1 MKITKEISL
10 EEFEG
15 WCGAENTLDKIISE
29 GKAQEFEFVL
39 EDLYPEGMDET
50 QLNDLLRFESEWC
63 FEAVGIRTESEI
75 ESELKEAEE
84 ELENM
89 MNDYR
94 DEIDDEELT
103 EEEKA
108 EIWES
113 YQSDIEEI
121 EDRIAEL
128 KEELEEYDA

>member
-10 EEFEG
+10 DRFDA
-15 WCGAENTLDKIISE
+15 WCGAEKTLDKIISE
-29 GKAQEFEFVL
+29 GKAQELEFIL

-50 QLNDLLRFESEWC
+50 QLNDLLRFDSEWC

-75 ESELKEAEE
+75 KSELEEAEE
-84 ELENM
+84 KFESM

-113 YQSDIEEI
+113 YQPDIEEL
-121 EDRIAEL
+121 ENRIAEL
-128 KEELEEYDA
+128 KEELEEYDP

>member
-1 MKITKEISL
+1 MKITKEISI

-15 WCGAENTLDKIISE
+15 WSGAENTLDKIISE
-29 GKAQEFEFVL
+29 GKAQELEVIL

-50 QLNDLLRFESEWC
+50 QLNDLLRFDSEWC

-75 ESELKEAEE
+75 ESELKESEE
-84 ELENM
+84 ELESM

-113 YQSDIEEI
+113 YQPDIEEI

-128 KEELEEYDA
+128 KEELEEYDV

>member
-10 EEFEG
+10 KRFDA
-15 WCGAENTLDKIISE
+15 WCGAEKTLDKIIFE
-29 GKAQEFEFVL
+29 GKAEEFEFIL

-50 QLNDLLRFESEWC
+50 QLNDLLRFEPEWC

-75 ESELKEAEE
+75 KSELKEAEE
-84 ELENM
+84 ELESM

-128 KEELEEYDA
+128 KEELEEYDV

>member
-10 EEFEG
+10 KRFDA
-15 WCGAENTLDKIISE
+15 WCGAEKTLDKIISE
-29 GKAQEFEFVL
+29 GKAEALEFIL

-50 QLNDLLRFESEWC
+50 QLNDLLRFDSEWC

-84 ELENM
+84 ELESM

-103 EEEKA
+103 EEEKE

-113 YQSDIEEI
+113 YQPDIKELEN
-121 EDRIAEL
+121 RIAEL

>member
-10 EEFEG
+10 DRFDA
-15 WCGAENTLDKIISE
+15 WCGAEKTLDKIISE
-29 GKAQEFEFVL
+29 GKAQELEFIL
-39 EDLYPEGMDET
+39 EDLYPEGMDEI
-50 QLNDLLRFESEWC
+50 QLNDLLLYEPEWC

-84 ELENM
+84 ELESM

-113 YQSDIEEI
+113 YQSNIEEI
-121 EDRIAEL
+121 ENRIAEL

>member
-10 EEFEG
+10 DRFDA
-15 WCGAENTLDKIISE
+15 WCGAEKTLDKIISE
-29 GKAQEFEFVL
+29 GKAEALEFIL
-39 EDLYPEGMDET
+39 EDLYPEGMDEI
-50 QLNDLLRFESEWC
+50 QLNDLLLYEPEWC

-84 ELENM
+84 ELESM

-121 EDRIAEL
+121 ENRIAEL
-128 KEELEEYDA
+128 KEELEEYGA

>member
-10 EEFEG
+10 DRFDA
-15 WCGAENTLDKIISE
+15 WCGAEKTLDKIISE
-29 GKAQEFEFVL
+29 GKAEALEFIL
-39 EDLYPEGMDET
+39 EDLYPEGMDEI
-50 QLNDLLRFESEWC
+50 QLNDLLLYDSEWC
-63 FEAVGIRTESEI
+63 FKAVGIRTESEI

-84 ELENM
+84 ELESM

-113 YQSDIEEI
+113 YQPDIKELET
-121 EDRIAEL
+121 RIAEL
-128 KEELEEYDA
+128 KEELEEYDT

>member
-10 EEFEG
+10 DRFDA
-15 WCGAENTLDKIISE
+15 WCGAEKTLDKIISE
-29 GKAQEFEFVL
+29 GKAEEFEFIL
-39 EDLYPEGMDET
+39 EDLYPEGMDEI
-50 QLNDLLRFESEWC
+50 QLNDLLLFDSEWC

-75 ESELKEAEE
+75 KSELEEAEE
-84 ELENM
+84 ELESM

-113 YQSDIEEI
+113 YQSNIEEI

-128 KEELEEYDA
+128 KEELEEHDA

>member
-10 EEFEG
+10 KRFDA

-29 GKAQEFEFVL
+29 GKAEELEFIL
-39 EDLYPEGMDET
+39 ENLYPEGMDEI
-50 QLNDLLRFESEWC
+50 QLNDLLCFDPEWC
-63 FEAVGIRTESEI
+63 FEAVGIRTEAEI

-84 ELENM
+84 ELESM

-113 YQSDIEEI
+113 YQPDIEEI
-121 EDRIAEL
+121 ENRIAEL

>member
-10 EEFEG
+10 DRFDA
-15 WCGAENTLDKIISE
+15 WSGAEKTLDKIISE
-29 GKAQEFEFVL
+29 GKAEEFEFIL
-39 EDLYPEGMDET
+39 EDLYPEGVDET
-50 QLNDLLRFESEWC
+50 QLNDLLRFEPEWC

-75 ESELKEAEE
+75 KSELEEAEE
-84 ELENM
+84 ELESM

-108 EIWES
+108 EIWDS

-121 EDRIAEL
+121 ENRIAEL
-128 KEELEEYDA
+128 KEELEEYDV

>member
-10 EEFEG
+10 KRFDA
-15 WCGAENTLDKIISE
+15 WCGAEKTLDKIISE
-29 GKAQEFEFVL
+29 GKAEALEFIL

-50 QLNDLLRFESEWC
+50 QLNDLLRFDSEWC

-84 ELENM
+84 ELESM

-128 KEELEEYDA
+128 KEELEEYNA

>member
-10 EEFEG
+10 KRFDA
-15 WCGAENTLDKIISE
+15 WCGAEKTLDKIISE
-29 GKAQEFEFVL
+29 GKAEALEFIL
-39 EDLYPEGMDET
+39 EDLYPEGMDEI
-50 QLNDLLRFESEWC
+50 QLNDLLRFEPEWC

-84 ELENM
+84 ELEGM

-113 YQSDIEEI
+113 YKADIEEI

-128 KEELEEYDA
+128 KEELEAYNV

>member
-1 MKITKEISL
+1 MKIISETSL
-10 EEFEG
+10 DRFEA
-15 WCGAENTLDKIISE
+15 WSGAEKTLDKIISE
-29 GKAQEFEFVL
+29 GKAQEFEFIL

-50 QLNDLLRFESEWC
+50 QLNDLLRFEPEWC

-84 ELENM
+84 ELESM

-113 YQSDIEEI
+113 YKADVEEI
-121 EDRIAEL
+121 ETRIAEL
-128 KEELEEYDA
+128 KEELEEYNT

>member
-1 MKITKEISL
+1 MKITKEISI

-15 WCGAENTLDKIISE
+15 WSGAENTLDKIISE
-29 GKAQEFEFVL
+29 GKAQEFEFIL
-39 EDLYPEGMDET
+39 EDLYPEGMDEI
-50 QLNDLLRFESEWC
+50 QLNDLMLYEPEWC

-113 YQSDIEEI
+113 YQPDIEEL
-121 EDRIAEL
+121 ENRIAEL

>member
-1 MKITKEISL
+1 MKIYSEISL
-10 EEFEG
+10 ENFEA
-15 WCGAENTLDKIISE
+15 WSGAEKTLDKIISD
-29 GKAQEFEFVL
+29 GKAQELEFIL

-50 QLNDLLRFESEWC
+50 QLNDLLRFEPEWC
-63 FEAVGIRTESEI
+63 YEAVGIRTESEI

-113 YQSDIEEI
+113 YQPDIEEI

-128 KEELEEYDA
+128 KEELEEYDV

>member
-1 MKITKEISL
+1 MKITRETSL
-10 EEFEG
+10 DRFDA

-29 GKAQEFEFVL
+29 GKAEEFEFIL

-63 FEAVGIRTESEI
+63 FEAVGIRTETEI
-75 ESELKEAEE
+75 KSELEAAEE
-84 ELENM
+84 ELESM

-113 YQSDIEEI
+113 YQPDIEEL
-121 EDRIAEL
+121 ENRIAEL

>member
-10 EEFEG
+10 DRFDA

-29 GKAQEFEFVL
+29 GKAQALEFIL
-39 EDLYPEGMDET
+39 EDLYPEGMDEI
-50 QLNDLLRFESEWC
+50 QLNDLLLYEPEWC

-84 ELENM
+84 ELESM

-113 YQSDIEEI
+113 YQSNIEEI

>member
-1 MKITKEISL
+1 MKITKEISI

-29 GKAQEFEFVL
+29 GKAEEFEFIL

-50 QLNDLLRFESEWC
+50 QLNDLLRFDSEWC

-75 ESELKEAEE
+75 KAELKEAEE
-84 ELENM
+84 ELESM

-113 YQSDIEEI
+113 YQTDIEEL
-121 EDRIAEL
+121 ENRIAEL

>member
-10 EEFEG
+10 DRFDA
-15 WCGAENTLDKIISE
+15 WCGAEKTLDKIISE
-29 GKAQEFEFVL
+29 GKAEALEFIL
-39 EDLYPEGMDET
+39 EDLYPEGMDEI
-50 QLNDLLRFESEWC
+50 QLNDLLLYNPEWC

-84 ELENM
+84 ELESM

-113 YQSDIEEI
+113 YQPDIEEI
-121 EDRIAEL
+121 ENRIAEL

>member
-10 EEFEG
+10 KRFDA
-15 WCGAENTLDKIISE
+15 WCGAEKTLDKIISE
-29 GKAQEFEFVL
+29 GKAEALEFIL
-39 EDLYPEGMDET
+39 EDLYPEGMDEI
-50 QLNDLLRFESEWC
+50 QLNDLLRFEPEWC

-75 ESELKEAEE
+75 KSELEEAEV
-84 ELENM
+84 ELESM

-113 YQSDIEEI
+113 YQPDIEEL
-121 EDRIAEL
+121 ENRIAEL

>member
-10 EEFEG
+10 KRFDA
-15 WCGAENTLDKIISE
+15 WCGAEKTLDKIISE
-29 GKAQEFEFVL
+29 GKAEALEFIL
-39 EDLYPEGMDET
+39 EDLYPEGMDEI
-50 QLNDLLRFESEWC
+50 QLNDLLRLDPEWC
-63 FEAVGIRTESEI
+63 FKAVGIRTESEI

-84 ELENM
+84 ELESM

-113 YQSDIEEI
+113 YKADIEEL
-121 EDRIAEL
+121 ENRIAEL

>member
-10 EEFEG
+10 DRFNA
-15 WCGAENTLDKIISE
+15 WCGAEKTLDKIISE
-29 GKAQEFEFVL
+29 GKAQELEFIL
-39 EDLYPEGMDET
+39 EDLYPEGMDEI
-50 QLNDLLRFESEWC
+50 QLNDLLLYEPEWC
-63 FEAVGIRTESEI
+63 FKAVGIRTESEI

-84 ELENM
+84 ELESM

-113 YQSDIEEI
+113 YKADVEEL
-121 EDRIAEL
+121 ENRIAEL
-128 KEELEEYDA
+128 KEELEEYNA

>member
-10 EEFEG
+10 DRFDA
-15 WCGAENTLDKIISE
+15 WCGAEKTLDKIISE
-29 GKAQEFEFVL
+29 GKAEALEFIL
-39 EDLYPEGMDET
+39 EDLYPEGMDEI
-50 QLNDLLRFESEWC
+50 QLNDLLLYEPEWC

-84 ELENM
+84 ELESM

-113 YQSDIEEI
+113 YQPDIEEI
-121 EDRIAEL
+121 ENRIAEL
-128 KEELEEYDA
+128 KEELEECDV

>member
-1 MKITKEISL
+1 MKITKEISI

-15 WCGAENTLDKIISE
+15 WSGAEKTLDKIISE
-29 GKAQEFEFVL
+29 GKAEEFEFIL

-50 QLNDLLRFESEWC
+50 QLNDLLRFEPEWC

-84 ELENM
+84 E
-89 MNDYR
+89 
-94 DEIDDEELT
+94 
-103 EEEKA
+103 KA

-121 EDRIAEL
+121 ENRIAEL
-128 KEELEEYDA
+128 KEELEEYDV

>member
-10 EEFEG
+10 KRFDA
-15 WCGAENTLDKIISE
+15 WCGAEKTLDKIISE
-29 GKAQEFEFVL
+29 GKAEALEFIL
-39 EDLYPEGMDET
+39 EDLYPEGMDEI
-50 QLNDLLRFESEWC
+50 QLNDLLRFDPEWC

-113 YQSDIEEI
+113 YQPDIEEI

>member
-10 EEFEG
+10 DRFDA
-15 WCGAENTLDKIISE
+15 WCGAEKTLDKIISE
-29 GKAQEFEFVL
+29 GKAEEFEFIL

-50 QLNDLLRFESEWC
+50 QLNDLLRFEPEWC
-63 FEAVGIRTESEI
+63 FEAVGIRTKSEI
-75 ESELKEAEE
+75 KSELEEAEE
-84 ELENM
+84 ELESM

-113 YQSDIEEI
+113 YKADIEEI

-128 KEELEEYDA
+128 KEELEEYDV